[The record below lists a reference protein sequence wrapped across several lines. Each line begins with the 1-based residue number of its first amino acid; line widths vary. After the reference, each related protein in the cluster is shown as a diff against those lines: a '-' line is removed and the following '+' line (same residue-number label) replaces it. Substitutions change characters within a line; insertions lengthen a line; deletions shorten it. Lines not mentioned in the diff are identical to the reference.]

1 MAMLLAILALAASF
15 AQAAP
20 TLIYPLM
27 DQQPPVGRIGKP
39 FIFQLLPSTF
49 QSTSNITYTTSA
61 LPSWLD
67 FDLPTT
73 VFHGT
78 PSLSDTGQSSVVL
91 TATDDTGSTISN
103 FTLIVTNFS
112 SPNVHARFP
121 TQISNPPLR
130 NFASASALPGGAGV
144 SVPPYWSFSLGFD
157 YDTFRMSYV
166 EPTNGNLYFSAHQ
179 RDMTTLPSWLQF
191 SNESFTFSGVAPGNG
206 SYTIV
211 ATGTDFWGYTGAET
225 SFVIQVG
232 EGDAVELEKG
242 VNFTDVVTMARSQV
256 DYVVD
261 LSQVTLGGQAIEAD
275 QVVCNVDNAALPWL
289 SFDRYVL
296 LFTNR

>member
-1 MAMLLAILALAASF
+1 
-15 AQAAP
+15 
-20 TLIYPLM
+20 
-27 DQQPPVGRIGKP
+27 
-39 FIFQLLPSTF
+39 
-49 QSTSNITYTTSA
+49 
-61 LPSWLD
+61 
-67 FDLPTT
+67 
-73 VFHGT
+73 
-78 PSLSDTGQSSVVL
+78 
-91 TATDDTGSTISN
+91 
-103 FTLIVTNFS
+103 
-112 SPNVHARFP
+112 
-121 TQISNPPLR
+121 
-130 NFASASALPGGAGV
+130 
-144 SVPPYWSFSLGFD
+144 
-157 YDTFRMSYV
+157 MSYV

-232 EGDAVELEKG
+232 EGDAVELGKG